1 MGHKVLLVY
10 PRMPPTYWSFRYAMP
25 FIGKKAAFPPL
36 GLLTVAALLPEDF
49 EVFLVDMNVRRL
61 TDSDIEWADV
71 VFTSSMIV
79 QRDSLDEVIRRCQA
93 LGKPVVAGG
102 PYPTSM
108 NANIPG
114 VDHFVLN
121 EAETTLPLFL
131 EDYLRGQAKPIYRDT
146 AKPNIARTPM
156 PRFDLIRFGDYA
168 NMALQYS
175 RGCPYSCEFC
185 DIIEMFGRVPRN
197 KTPEQ
202 FVSEMDMLY
211 VRGWRGALFVVD
223 DNFIGNRREVK
234 ELLRLVAA
242 WQMERDYPF
251 PLFTEATVNLAQDE
265 ELMDLM
271 RAAGFNMVFLG
282 IETPVEESLL
292 ETHKHQNLRFDMLE
306 AVRRIQGKGMEVSG
320 GFVLGFDTDP
330 PDIFDRQVRFIRE
343 AGIPTAMVGLLTAL
357 PNTQLYRRL
366 RAENRL
372 TEDSGGNN
380 TFDFKLNFV
389 PKMDTRELLAGYKRL
404 LSNLYDPDN
413 YFQRCLQLLR
423 NLKIHKTSRRR
434 IKRTELRAFF
444 RSLLVQTF
452 SSYGWSYWKFLT
464 RAFFMKPNLTSETV
478 TMAVKGHHFFKMTR
492 RVLEVEHFEEKVE
505 RLARAFR
512 ERAAGV
518 RVPDFEREIADLRAY
533 RDRVF
538 RDARLEYRRLHKDF
552 RAQAEQSF
560 QRLTASMDE
569 IIAHLAESAGP
580 APTI

>member
-49 EVFLVDMNVRRL
+49 EVSLVDMNVRRL
-61 TDSDIEWADV
+61 TDSDLEWADI

-79 QRDSLDEVIRRCQA
+79 QRDSLDKVIG
-93 LGKPVVAGG
+93 LSKKHGKKVVAGG

-121 EAETTLPLFL
+121 EAETTLPRFL
-131 EDYLRGQAKPIYRDT
+131 EDYLRGEAKPIYLDT
-146 AKPNIARTPM
+146 TKPDIALTPA
-156 PRFDLIRFGDYA
+156 PRLDLIRFGDYA

-185 DIIEMFGRVPRN
+185 DIIEMFGRVPRT
-197 KTPEQ
+197 KTPDQ
-202 FVSEMDMLY
+202 FVGEMDQLY
-211 VRGWRGALFVVD
+211 LSGWRGALFVVD
-223 DNFIGNRREVK
+223 DNFIGSRRDVK
-234 ELLRLVAA
+234 QLLRQMAA
-242 WQMERDYPF
+242 WQREREYPF

-271 RAAGFNMVFLG
+271 RDAGFNMVFLG
-282 IETPVEESLL
+282 IETPVEESLV

-306 AVRRIQGKGMEVSG
+306 AVRRIQRKGMEVSG
-320 GFVLGFDTDP
+320 GFVLGFDSDP
-330 PDIFDRQVRFIRE
+330 PDIFERQVRFIRD

-357 PNTQLYRRL
+357 PNTQLYKRL
-366 RAENRL
+366 QAEGRL

-380 TFDFKLNFV
+380 TFDFKMNFV
-389 PKMDTRELLAGYKRL
+389 PRMDTRELLAGYKRL
-404 LSNLYDPDN
+404 LSELYSPES

-423 NLKIHKTSRRR
+423 NLKTHRTSRRR
-434 IKRTELRAFF
+434 IKRTELRAFL

-452 SSYGWSYWKFLT
+452 SSYGWSYWKFLI
-464 RAFFMKPNLTSETV
+464 RAFFMKPNLTTETV

-492 RVLEVEHFEEKVE
+492 RVLEVENFEEKVE
-505 RLARAFR
+505 KVARAFR

-518 RVPDFEREIADLRAY
+518 RVPDFEQGIADLRDY

-538 RDARLEYRRLHKDF
+538 RDIRAEYRRLHKDF
-552 RAQAEQSF
+552 RIQAEQSL

-569 IIAHLAESAGP
+569 VISRLAENAGP
-580 APTI
+580 SPAI